1 MTFSDKAVLVT
12 GGGSGIGAM
21 AAQRLAAEG
30 AAVAVVDINL
40 AGAEA
45 IAARIVAAG
54 GRAIALAADI
64 AQATD
69 NAAAFDAAEQAF
81 GGLDGA
87 FLNAGV
93 LQPYLPFD
101 QLTEAVFDRLIAIN
115 LKGAFL
121 GMQQAQQ
128 RLRPGGAAVVTAS
141 AAGVIGFADAAAY
154 SASKHGVIGLV
165 RSAARDFARRGLR
178 VNAICPGGVNTPL
191 IGVEQNNAIVAP
203 AALALPP
210 YQGMLDPQQ
219 IAEVA
224 LFLLSPAAAGVNGQ
238 AQLVDA
244 ALLSAFPER
253 PASV

>member
-1 MTFSDKAVLVT
+1 MNFTGKAALVT

-30 AAVAVVDINL
+30 ASVAVVDINL

-45 IAARIVAAG
+45 IVARITATG
-54 GRAIALAADI
+54 GTAIALAADI
-64 AQATD
+64 SSAAA
-69 NAAAFDAAEQAF
+69 NAAAFDAAEAAF
-81 GGLDGA
+81 GGLDAA

-93 LQPYLPFD
+93 LQPYMPFD
-101 QLTEAVFDRLIAIN
+101 IVTEDIFDRLIAIN

-121 GMQQAQQ
+121 GLQQAQK

-141 AAGVIGFADAAAY
+141 AAAVVGFADAAAY
-154 SASKHGVIGLV
+154 AASKHGVLGLV
-165 RSAARDFARRGLR
+165 RSAARDFSRRGLR

-191 IGVEQNNAIVAP
+191 IGIAQSNAIAAP
-203 AALALPP
+203 DALGLPL
-210 YQGMLDPQQ
+210 YQGMLEPQHV
-219 IAEVA
+219 AEVA

-253 PASV
+253 AV